1 MDNPSILVAIRPL
14 HYQGKQLLNAKW
26 APFVTELRDLL
37 RQGGFEDADSNEA
50 LLLFTFSHP
59 HAAITAVSTHI
70 GQARHDLRGAKSS
83 QPLPLQIIVHL
94 LQADELNPAYRNP
107 EAVLWEFLPPE
118 AIHITRTLKAAW
130 DGFMAQKPLPP
141 CTFTKEGEGLFKL
154 TFTHDGSS
162 RTEPLLTGRA
172 LAIQGPEKPCFY
184 CGMHNHLPAKC
195 PSKFLTM
202 DHYGL
207 TAVGYLPF
215 EQLNR
220 TYQQVFSNPGAMA
233 KLLADGIDPAQIRKH
248 PGLMVFVGFMDIH
261 RVYQNRFLWSITFSK
276 YSKWQAVFK
285 AEQLQPDNKNLQL
298 GLDCL
303 RVGKYGQAE
312 EFLLKENQVRSTRR
326 FSAAIGL
333 AFIALEQ
340 RGLADMRV
348 PLELARS
355 LITQPKEKI
364 YIDLLLSR
372 FYDLIGETWKAR
384 ETVKNIISTSA
395 DCPDAQYRKLQLEA
409 KGNFGAEACQL
420 LRTMMIDQRVL
431 YLASLMDPTLLPIQ
445 DKVEDLLSTQYGT
458 MASSARDSLA
468 QATLEVSDLALWFTD
483 QDPQIEANNAALEQL
498 QKRFERKS
506 YFDVIDVGVKAKALL
521 AASSQL
527 REGKLNELYDRIN
540 QLKATWEGY
549 YRFWAG
555 YRYQLFFKEFGQQL
569 LPLESALQ
577 QASVLAKR
585 NEGKTYQEAMQL
597 LGTTGQALTA
607 LKPMQAK
614 MNWVNL
620 LLDSTI
626 SFGKKLVIT
635 EIGGA
640 LLATSLFLGLG
651 QLGAGHELGELG
663 LLASDP
669 LFQKKASL
677 LIAFLIAPLVALTW
691 TIKEQLGA

>member
-1 MDNPSILVAIRPL
+1 MDNPSILFAIRPL
-14 HYQGKQLLNAKW
+14 HYQGKQLLNEKW
-26 APFVTELRDLL
+26 APFIKELRDLL
-37 RQGGFEDADSNEA
+37 RQGGFEETDSSDA
-50 LLLFTFSHP
+50 LLLFTFPHP
-59 HAAITAVSTHI
+59 QTAITAVTNHI
-70 GQARHDLRGAKSS
+70 NHARHELRGTKSDQS
-83 QPLPLQIIVHL
+83 LPVQIIVHL
-94 LQADELNPAYRNP
+94 LQTEENNPAYRNP

-118 AIHITRTLKAAW
+118 AIHITRALKGAW
-130 DGFMAQKPLPP
+130 DGLMAQKPLPP
-141 CTFTKEGEGLFKL
+141 CTFSKEGDGLFKL
-154 TFTHDGSS
+154 TFTSDTAS
-162 RTEPLLTGRA
+162 RTEPLLAYRA

-233 KLLADGIDPAQIRKH
+233 KILADGVDPAQVRKH
-248 PGLMVFVGFMDIH
+248 PGLIVFIGFLDIH

-276 YSKWQAVFK
+276 YSKWQPVFK
-285 AEQLQPDNKNLQL
+285 AEPLQPDNKNLQL

-312 EFLLKENQVRSTRR
+312 EYLLKENQVRSTRR

-340 RGLADMRV
+340 RGLSDMRI

-355 LITQPKEKI
+355 LITQPKERV

-372 FYDLIGETWKAR
+372 FYDLMGETWKAR
-384 ETVKNIISTSA
+384 ETVKNILSATA
-395 DCPDAQYRKLQLEA
+395 DCPDAQYRRLQLEA

-420 LRTMMIDQRVL
+420 LRTLMIDQRVL
-431 YLASLMDPTLLPIQ
+431 YLAALMDPTLIPIQ
-445 DKVEDLLSTQYGT
+445 EKVEDLLTTQYGT

-468 QATLEVSDLALWFTD
+468 QATIEVSDLAFWFVD
-483 QDPQIEANNAALEQL
+483 QDPQIEANNTTLEQL

-506 YFDVIDVGVKAKALL
+506 YFDVIDVGYKAKALL

-540 QLKATWEGY
+540 RHKAAWEEY
-549 YRFWAG
+549 YHFWST

-569 LPLESALQ
+569 LPLEKSLQ
-577 QASVLAKR
+577 QASALAKR
-585 NEGKTYQEAMQL
+585 SEGKTYQQAVEL
-597 LGTTGQALTA
+597 LATTEKALA
-607 LKPMQAK
+607 VLKPMQDR

-620 LLDSTI
+620 LFDSSI
-626 SFGKKLVIT
+626 SFGKKLVLT

-640 LLATSLFLGLG
+640 FLVTTILLGLG
-651 QLGAGHELGELG
+651 QMGSGHELGGLG
-663 LLASDP
+663 QLASDP
-669 LFQKKASL
+669 LFQKKATIL
-677 LIAFLIAPLVALTW
+677 TAVLIAPLIALTL
-691 TIKEQLGA
+691 TIKEQLAR